1 MEAYWESFLQAD
13 DCSWGILEETFS
25 GYYSSSPD
33 GPQSSATSKNI
44 VSERN
49 RRKKLNDRLFAL
61 RAVVPNISK
70 TEFLSMERSKK
81 KKLEQAFDSSGSRTY
96 PIQVIQL
103 SVSYVGEKTVLVS
116 LKCSK
121 RRDTIVKLCEVFESL
136 KLKIVTANISSFS
149 ESLFNTLFVQT
160 TWNPSF
166 NLTIAGTFSGYYS
179 SSPDGPQSSTTSK
192 NIVSERNRRKKLNDR
207 LFALRAVVP
216 NISKILIIFILI
228 CELYET
234 CIIVWICTS
243 NLMIALHFLK
253 MDKASIIKDAID
265 YIQKLQHQERTI
277 QAELMEL
284 ESRKLEL
291 ENLDFYEETE
301 FLLMEGS
308 NNKKLEQTLG
318 SSGSRPYPIQVI
330 QLSVSYVGEN
340 TVLVSLKCSKR
351 GDTIVRLCE
360 VFESLKLKIVTA
372 NISAFSESLSNT
384 LFVQAEEEDMDIL
397 RIQIEGAISVLN
409 DPQSLMS
416 M

>member
-70 TEFLSMERSKK
+70 MDKASIIKDAIDYIQMLQDQERTIQAELMELESRKLELESLDFCHETEFLSMERSKK

-149 ESLFNTLFVQT
+149 ESLFNTLFVQ
-160 TWNPSF
+160 
-166 NLTIAGTFSGYYS
+166 A
-179 SSPDGPQSSTTSK
+179 DEK
-192 NIVSERNRRKKLNDR
+192 
-207 LFALRAVVP
+207 
-216 NISKILIIFILI
+216 
-228 CELYET
+228 ET
-234 CIIVWICTS
+234 
-243 NLMIALHFLK
+243 
-253 MDKASIIKDAID
+253 
-265 YIQKLQHQERTI
+265 
-277 QAELMEL
+277 
-284 ESRKLEL
+284 
-291 ENLDFYEETE
+291 
-301 FLLMEGS
+301 
-308 NNKKLEQTLG
+308 
-318 SSGSRPYPIQVI
+318 
-330 QLSVSYVGEN
+330 
-340 TVLVSLKCSKR
+340 
-351 GDTIVRLCE
+351 
-360 VFESLKLKIVTA
+360 
-372 NISAFSESLSNT
+372 
-384 LFVQAEEEDMDIL
+384 DIL
-397 RIQIEGAISVLN
+397 RVQIEAAISALN
-409 DPQSLMS
+409 DPQSPMS